1 MSEQTDRRA
10 ALEARNAA
18 MREQVANLTTRFHEQ
33 MADLKDAQSRA
44 MTVTGEA
51 VSPDGLVT
59 AVVDAAGTITRL
71 DFAVTA
77 FNRSTPEKLSR
88 TVVETIV
95 AATARAR
102 TQVNESMAVTQQS
115 LGMDLNDLI
124 EGAPPLRDLAPTLPP
139 PPTPPTAPPPAP
151 TRRSRPPEDDDE
163 DFGNSS
169 FMR

>member
-18 MREQVANLTTRFHEQ
+18 MREQVANLTTQFQQQ
-33 MADLKDAQSRA
+33 MSDLKDAQSRA
-44 MTVTGEA
+44 MAVTGEA

-95 AATARAR
+95 RATARAR
-102 TQVNESMAVTQQS
+102 TEVNEAMTATQQGPS
-115 LGMDLNDLI
+115 MDLGDLI
-124 EGAPPLRDLAPTLPP
+124 EGAPALRDLLPTMPP
-139 PPTPPTAPPPAP
+139 PPTPPSAAPPAP
-151 TRRSRPPEDDDE
+151 PRRPRPPEDDDE
-163 DFGNSS
+163 DFGGGS